1 MRILNRR
8 KENYINEVADNYKPA
23 VLPTPGRGLERESPS
38 VNIESYVTS
47 AYHMNIHENIEKA
60 YENAEKELKKLIE
73 TGDHHSCGKECDKLI
88 DGQIEKLYADL
99 RGEIAEHNNQC
110 IRLKATKQA
119 RIKILEDKILRE
131 NEEIEKQE
139 KVIKP
144 LEGLQ
149 SQFAIS
155 GTAIPVGV
163 LITVVALIFDTIVN
177 FSYFQSIITSNGVL
191 LWMTVLGCSILSDV
205 SMMALGIY
213 ISHKDQ
219 FTSKTMYYTM
229 CFLFIL
235 MFSIAVVGT
244 VLIRFGTMPETF
256 ASVDIDG
263 NIISYEGEYSLAQ
276 WGSTILTSCVTAAT
290 GVLSFAFS
298 NDKNSY
304 SIKVREQ
311 AKRKLDKSVL
321 RKEAFCSELIL
332 IQNSPDPA
340 ERDNLKKE
348 AAIQEIEAL
357 RNGLKMHCR
366 KILALHIGEASFT
379 EKMMESNEAL
389 WENVPQKITAKIQK
403 SKMNESNLEQ
413 AG

>member
-1 MRILNRR
+1 
-8 KENYINEVADNYKPA
+8 
-23 VLPTPGRGLERESPS
+23 
-38 VNIESYVTS
+38 
-47 AYHMNIHENIEKA
+47 
-60 YENAEKELKKLIE
+60 
-73 TGDHHSCGKECDKLI
+73 
-88 DGQIEKLYADL
+88 
-99 RGEIAEHNNQC
+99 
-110 IRLKATKQA
+110 
-119 RIKILEDKILRE
+119 
-131 NEEIEKQE
+131 
-139 KVIKP
+139 
-144 LEGLQ
+144 
-149 SQFAIS
+149 
-155 GTAIPVGV
+155 
-163 LITVVALIFDTIVN
+163 
-177 FSYFQSIITSNGVL
+177 
-191 LWMTVLGCSILSDV
+191 
-205 SMMALGIY
+205 
-213 ISHKDQ
+213 
-219 FTSKTMYYTM
+219 
-229 CFLFIL
+229 
-235 MFSIAVVGT
+235 
-244 VLIRFGTMPETF
+244 MPETF

-311 AKRKLDKSVL
+311 AKRKLDKSVS